1 MDFEYKIIR
10 SKRKT
15 IALTISKSC
24 EVIVRAPNRTS
35 KKYIEDFVAK
45 HKLWIEKNLQE
56 QQEKLSNI
64 KALSQEKIENLK
76 NMAKE
81 SLPKRVD
88 YYSEIIGVKPT
99 SVKITSA
106 KTRFGS
112 CSGKNGICFSLY
124 LMQYDKA
131 AIDYVVVHE
140 LCHIKHHNHSKQFWA
155 LVEKYMP
162 DYKEQIKKLKQQIE
176 HCKQTHKQN
185 NTPVLTIQNAQQ
197 VIDNQNGIITIKK

>member
-45 HKLWIEKNLQE
+45 HKLWIEKNLKK

-64 KALSQEKIENLK
+64 KVLSQEKIENLK

-81 SLPKRVD
+81 YLPKRVD

-124 LMQYDKA
+124 LMQYDKS
-131 AIDYVVVHE
+131 AIDYVGVHE
-140 LCHIKHHNHSKQFWA
+140 LCHIKHHNHSKA
-155 LVEKYMP
+155 LYNMIEQYMP
-162 DYKEQIKKLKQQIE
+162 DYKSRIKLLKNGVE
-176 HCKQTHKQN
+176 
-185 NTPVLTIQNAQQ
+185 VLQ
-197 VIDNQNGIITIKK
+197 

>member
-45 HKLWIEKNLQE
+45 HKLWIEKNLKK

-81 SLPKRVD
+81 YLPKRVD

-140 LCHIKHHNHSKQFWA
+140 LCHIKHHNHSKAFYNMIEQ
-155 LVEKYMP
+155 YMP
-162 DYKEQIKKLKQQIE
+162 DYKSRIKLLK
-176 HCKQTHKQN
+176 
-185 NTPVLTIQNAQQ
+185 
-197 VIDNQNGIITIKK
+197 NGVEGLQ